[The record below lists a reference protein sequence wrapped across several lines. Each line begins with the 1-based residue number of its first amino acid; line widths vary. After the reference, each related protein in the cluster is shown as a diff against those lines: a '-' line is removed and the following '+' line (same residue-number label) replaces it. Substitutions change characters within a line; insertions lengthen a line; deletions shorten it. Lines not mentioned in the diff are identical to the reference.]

1 MGVTAW
7 REGSC
12 ILRKMAGKFFPPLRR
27 TFFPSSVELPR
38 CPTMGSSLWEKK
50 GSSKSLPI
58 FQIALVPIVIP
69 SSGHYAGFK
78 EDRTTLAR
86 IFP

>member
-12 ILRKMAGKFFPPLRR
+12 ILRKMAGKFFLPLRR
-27 TFFPSSVELPR
+27 TFFPSSVEVPR

-69 SSGHYAGFK
+69 SSGH
-78 EDRTTLAR
+78 
-86 IFP
+86 